1 MNRLLKGLLLVA
13 TLIPAGLAGGAARAE
28 EIQTTAQ
35 TIYIVDFQ
43 TGAVM
48 MDKNS
53 TARIE
58 PASLT
63 KMMTAYL
70 AFEALK
76 AGKIKLTDTLPVSQ
90 RAWRIQG
97 SKMFVELGNNI
108 KFEDLLRGIIVQSGN
123 DACVVV

>member
-90 RAWRIQG
+90 RA
-97 SKMFVELGNNI
+97 
-108 KFEDLLRGIIVQSGN
+108 
-123 DACVVV
+123 